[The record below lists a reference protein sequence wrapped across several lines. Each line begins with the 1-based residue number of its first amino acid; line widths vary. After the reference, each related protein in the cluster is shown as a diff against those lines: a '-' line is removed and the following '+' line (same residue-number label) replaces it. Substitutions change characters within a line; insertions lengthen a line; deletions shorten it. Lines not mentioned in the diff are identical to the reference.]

1 MSEID
6 LPSVLNEELVK
17 RALQTCHGLN
27 SSSCLKLKNC
37 DFKRSLVSGEN
48 YCSDIYQIDVEYD
61 VNGNANNKWFIVKIM
76 IPEFIDIGSN
86 EKIMFSEVL
95 PAMENI
101 LKSKNVE
108 NPKLHGQCWV
118 YENKKHEVYVLENLN
133 YLGYFCAER
142 TKGLD
147 LQQSRILIKKMAK
160 FHAASMLYVK
170 EVSLS
175 LLLNYYTTIKQYNKL
190 PF

>member
-1 MSEID
+1 MSEIA
-6 LPSVLNEELVK
+6 LPSVLNEQLVI
-17 RALQTCHGLN
+17 RALQTYHGVN
-27 SSSCLKLKNC
+27 SSTCLKLKAC

-48 YCSDIYQIDVEYD
+48 YCSDIYQIDVQYN
-61 VNGNANNKWFIVKIM
+61 VNGNANNKSFIVKIM

-101 LKSKNVE
+101 LKSKNIE

-118 YENKKHEVYVLENLN
+118 YENKKDEIYVLENLN
-133 YLGYFCAER
+133 SLGYSCADR

-147 LQQSRILIKKMAK
+147 LQQSRIITQKIAK

-170 EVSLS
+170 EVSLIII
-175 LLLNYYTTIKQYNKL
+175 TKQIYNTKAI
-190 PF
+190 